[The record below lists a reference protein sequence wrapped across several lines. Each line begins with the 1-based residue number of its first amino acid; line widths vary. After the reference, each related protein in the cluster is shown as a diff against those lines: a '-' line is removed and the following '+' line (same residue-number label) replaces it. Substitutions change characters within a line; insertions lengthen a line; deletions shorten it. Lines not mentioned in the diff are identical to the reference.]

1 MAFKLPS
8 LLKHGLLYG
17 ASIALMK
24 GISLLMLPFIA
35 HRLTEAEFGQLEVV
49 SSIAMIGSVLVGMGL
64 EDALYRFA
72 GAEKESKSRHRLAG
86 NIYTLTLLIGIAMIP
101 AAWYGAA
108 TVANWVPGDI
118 ETEAVQLIL
127 LMLALE
133 GGIAVPLGWLR
144 MRDMAG
150 TFFLVTTGRAVL
162 QAILTV
168 VFLNMDRG
176 VIGVLEA
183 GVYTAL
189 LQALILGYLQIR
201 DTGLGLSPHIAKRAM
216 TYSFPIVL
224 SGILA
229 FTLNGLDRWILAQHA
244 SLEQVAHFGVAAK
257 FAIAVVLLLQ
267 PYGMWWMPKR
277 FEILFG
283 DDGRQRV
290 VLYTSTG
297 VALTLIITVAV
308 SLGTPVLIEWLMPAG
323 YAIAGQYAALLI
335 LAAACKEL
343 SEFLNLGCFAGNTTR
358 AQVVINAISGAAGL
372 GFMLWLTPLYAV
384 WGVTVALLAAQLLRL
399 ILFYI
404 IGQRLFH
411 IPYPLASGLL
421 LTVAAVAWIAVGMML
436 ELSVWARC
444 GMALLATF
452 SMLLLAI
459 RLEMIKVPI
468 SFIERWMPGKC
479 P

>member
-8 LLKHGLLYG
+8 IFKHGLLYG
-17 ASIALMK
+17 GSIALMK

-35 HRLTEAEFGQLEVV
+35 HRLTEAEFGELEVV

-72 GAEKESKSRHRLAG
+72 GAEQDPKKRRRMAG
-86 NIYTLTLLIGIAMIP
+86 DIYTLTLMIGIAMIP
-101 AAWYGAA
+101 VAWIAAAPLA
-108 TVANWVPGDI
+108 SWVPGDI
-118 ETEAVQLIL
+118 STEAVLLIL

-150 TFFLVTTGRAVL
+150 AFFLVTTGRAVL

-189 LQALILGYLQIR
+189 LQAVILAYLQIR
-201 DTGLGLSPHIAKRAM
+201 DTGLGISPAIAKRSM
-216 TYSFPIVL
+216 IYSFPIVL
-224 SGILA
+224 SGLLA

-244 SLEQVAHFGVAAK
+244 TLEQVAHFGVAAK

-283 DDGRQRV
+283 DDGAQRV
-290 VLYTSTG
+290 VLYTGTG
-297 VALTLIITVAV
+297 GGRQSRYAGIDRVADASRLCHCR
-308 SLGTPVLIEWLMPAG
+308 WLCRHSDFVG
-323 YAIAGQYAALLI
+323 GVQGIVRIA
-335 LAAACKEL
+335 
-343 SEFLNLGCFAGNTTR
+343 
-358 AQVVINAISGAAGL
+358 
-372 GFMLWLTPLYAV
+372 
-384 WGVTVALLAAQLLRL
+384 
-399 ILFYI
+399 
-404 IGQRLFH
+404 
-411 IPYPLASGLL
+411 
-421 LTVAAVAWIAVGMML
+421 
-436 ELSVWARC
+436 
-444 GMALLATF
+444 
-452 SMLLLAI
+452 
-459 RLEMIKVPI
+459 
-468 SFIERWMPGKC
+468 
-479 P
+479 

>member
-1 MAFKLPS
+1 MALKLPS
-8 LLKHGLLYG
+8 IFKHGLLYG
-17 ASIALMK
+17 GSIALMK

-35 HRLTEAEFGQLEVV
+35 HRLTEAEFGELEVV

-72 GAEKESKSRHRLAG
+72 GAEQEAKKRRRLAG
-86 NIYTLTLLIGIAMIP
+86 DIYTLTLLIGIAMVP
-101 AAWYGAA
+101 VAWVGAA
-108 TVANWVPGDI
+108 VVASWVPGDI
-118 ETEAVQLIL
+118 STDAVRLIL

-144 MRDMAG
+144 MRDRAG
-150 TFFLVTTGRAVL
+150 AFFLVTTGRAVL

-189 LQALILGYLQIR
+189 LQAIILAYLQIR
-201 DTGLGLSPHIAKRAM
+201 DTGLGLSASIAKRAII
-216 TYSFPIVL
+216 YSFPIVL
-224 SGILA
+224 SGLLA

-244 SLEQVAHFGVAAK
+244 TLEQVAHFGVAAK

-283 DDGRQRV
+283 DDGANRV
-290 VLYTSTG
+290 VLYTGTG

-323 YAIAGQYAALLI
+323 YAIAGGYAAILI
-335 LAAACKEL
+335 LSAACKEL
-343 SEFLNLGCFAGNTTR
+343 SELLNLGCFAGNTTR
-358 AQVVINAISGAAGL
+358 AQVVINAISGAAGFVL
-372 GFMLWLTPLYAV
+372 MIWLTPLYAV
-384 WGVTVALLAAQLLRL
+384 WGVASALLAAQFLRL
-399 ILFYI
+399 VLFYV

-411 IPYPLASGLL
+411 IPYPLGRGLL
-421 LTVAAVAWIAVGMML
+421 LTVAAIGWIAVGMVL
-436 ELSVWARC
+436 ELSVWSRC
-444 GMALLATF
+444 LLSLVATF

-459 RLEMIKVPI
+459 RLNLIRIPDSIK
-468 SFIERWMPGKC
+468 ERWMPAQC